1 MSKEKKNHKKSKV
14 SKGAKLYFSA
24 CLLSLGIGIFSL
36 CLAGN
41 ITRSALD
48 LSERTIT
55 IPSYDEII
63 KNNEKDSE
71 LKKEEHIDTI
81 GELKEI
87 QDINKETEGIEKAVK
102 VSNNTAEEDEK
113 AITFTAPCEGDI
125 IKIFSIDKPLKSK
138 TMGDFRT
145 HNGIDI
151 KSDLGSSVYASADG
165 VVDKIYDDNL
175 LGITVLLAHSET
187 LKTEYSNIAGA
198 DMVKEGQ
205 EVKKGQAIG
214 CVGNSA
220 KGEFLDDAHLHFA
233 VIENGIYVNPEK
245 YIDF

>member
-1 MSKEKKNHKKSKV
+1 M
-14 SKGAKLYFSA
+14 
-24 CLLSLGIGIFSL
+24 LSLGIGIFSL

-87 QDINKETEGIEKAVK
+87 QDINKETDGIEKAVK

-175 LGITVLLAHSET
+175 LGIACCHHVLELRVRHLFLGGGTVGATSHVQADEN
-187 LKTEYSNIAGA
+187 SN
-198 DMVKEGQ
+198 D
-205 EVKKGQAIG
+205 
-214 CVGNSA
+214 
-220 KGEFLDDAHLHFA
+220 
-233 VIENGIYVNPEK
+233 NGINPIHVEFRHVHLRLV
-245 YIDF
+245 IVVIGFHF